1 MSLGKEANKD
11 QKVIQY
17 NKIKLDKRSKT
28 RTGQKKQNK
37 QKEKQKHKK
46 GQNKNHKETQR
57 HTHFYIQKLIKIRN
71 HTILA
76 KDL

>member
-28 RTGQKKQNK
+28 RTGQKKNK
-37 QKEKQKHKK
+37 TNKRRNKSIKK
-46 GQNKNHKETQR
+46 GKIKTTKRHKDIHIFIYKNS
-57 HTHFYIQKLIKIRN
+57 
-71 HTILA
+71 
-76 KDL
+76 